1 MASQSGTVKVRHG
14 IRTNVLR
21 IPSLYALRAP
31 LGHIPS
37 GLIPVLVLF
46 QSFNMEEG
54 QGCAFVTFRTET
66 EARKFLSTWDR

>member
-21 IPSLYALRAP
+21 IPSLYALRVP

-37 GLIPVLVLF
+37 GLIPGFPRIQISVVQHGGRSGLCVRNV
-46 QSFNMEEG
+46 QN
-54 QGCAFVTFRTET
+54 
-66 EARKFLSTWDR
+66 